1 MDLSKTKTIELSKS
15 ISEKIKEEEYKK
27 ALEILRP
34 VLDEKIKFYKL
45 DRLGL
50 ELGRKNLEE
59 KEKFIH
65 FTDQI
70 IEYDAMGGY
79 VIVSKSLIPFLDHD
93 LNTVM
98 RKSMEYILKGD
109 IWHVCD
115 NMSERSVGQGLVDHF
130 EETIPWLNKFLYSGE
145 PWLQRSTGV
154 AIHFYT
160 KRVRDNPEG
169 IQRLLELVK
178 PYIEVKDTNAAK
190 GIGWGIKTMGR
201 YYPEIQIEFLKELK
215 NSDKKVSSIIWR
227 KALTY
232 LEEKQKIEITS

>member
-1 MDLSKTKTIELSKS
+1 VDLSKTKTIELSKS

-79 VIVSKSLIPFLDHD
+79 VIVSK
-93 LNTVM
+93 
-98 RKSMEYILKGD
+98 
-109 IWHVCD
+109 
-115 NMSERSVGQGLVDHF
+115 
-130 EETIPWLNKFLYSGE
+130 
-145 PWLQRSTGV
+145 
-154 AIHFYT
+154 
-160 KRVRDNPEG
+160 
-169 IQRLLELVK
+169 
-178 PYIEVKDTNAAK
+178 
-190 GIGWGIKTMGR
+190 
-201 YYPEIQIEFLKELK
+201 
-215 NSDKKVSSIIWR
+215 
-227 KALTY
+227 
-232 LEEKQKIEITS
+232 